1 MDPEQFNAPRN
12 SVAEVLHFIQAELL
26 LAIPVL
32 KEKSDLSGDYGRAS
46 AGAAKA
52 LLAKAFLYESSYAKN
67 YANDVRFAGCTQKY
81 DLALQYAEEVINSGE
96 YALVGANGERF
107 NSWHAPIGQQVGGYR
122 WMFTLDGDNSSESVW
137 VIQNVMDGAGWTL
150 SRGNYITVYSTVRF
164 CYDANGNPGA
174 TAGGW
179 SFNLP
184 TKYMVDAFGNNDSRE
199 TGLNSTPMA
208 PELDPRFSTAVG
220 KPGDSILVA
229 DAGSG
234 SWRLMDFQNLPTNTI
249 SRKYECSPEEYWN
262 DQVDFN
268 DGPMNVRLIRYAD
281 VVLMAAEAAIEIG
294 NNGLALA
301 YVNQVRTRARN
312 SGDTGFPA
320 DLSAVS
326 FEDIVHER
334 RLELS
339 MESSRFFDL
348 VRWNLAEKY
357 INGITL
363 AAMGDGFTINFVKGK
378 HEFFPIPEQELQK
391 ATGLVQYEAWQ

>member
-1 MDPEQFNAPRN
+1 
-12 SVAEVLHFIQAELL
+12 
-26 LAIPVL
+26 
-32 KEKSDLSGDYGRAS
+32 
-46 AGAAKA
+46 
-52 LLAKAFLYESSYAKN
+52 
-67 YANDVRFAGCTQKY
+67 
-81 DLALQYAEEVINSGE
+81 
-96 YALVGANGERF
+96 
-107 NSWHAPIGQQVGGYR
+107 
-122 WMFTLDGDNSSESVW
+122 
-137 VIQNVMDGAGWTL
+137 
-150 SRGNYITVYSTVRF
+150 
-164 CYDANGNPGA
+164 
-174 TAGGW
+174 
-179 SFNLP
+179 
-184 TKYMVDAFGNNDSRE
+184 
-199 TGLNSTPMA
+199 
-208 PELDPRFSTAVG
+208 
-220 KPGDSILVA
+220 
-229 DAGSG
+229 
-234 SWRLMDFQNLPTNTI
+234 
-249 SRKYECSPEEYWN
+249 
-262 DQVDFN
+262 
-268 DGPMNVRLIRYAD
+268 MNVRLIRYAD